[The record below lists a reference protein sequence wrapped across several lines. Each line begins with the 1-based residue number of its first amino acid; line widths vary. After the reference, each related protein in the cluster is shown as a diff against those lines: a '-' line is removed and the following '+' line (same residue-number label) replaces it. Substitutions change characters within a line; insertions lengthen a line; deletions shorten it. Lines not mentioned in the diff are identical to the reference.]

1 MVSRVVSLAC
11 GLAVLA
17 LGGAAAAQERQYL
30 VTVRPL
36 AHAANGVQKINTSKA
51 AVGSSQIVIWG
62 GAAIDPD
69 CSPHPGSTL
78 TVVAPPAHGEVK
90 VVEEPIYVAF
100 PPGNP
105 RSACNS
111 KKVPGRQV
119 YYAASPGYA
128 GHDRVILEGTSADGH
143 VRHVTVDVNVLKGA
157 SSS

>member
-1 MVSRVVSLAC
+1 MVSRVGLAL

-17 LGGAAAAQERQYL
+17 YFGPAAAQ
-30 VTVRPL
+30 VKVHTSD
-36 AHAANGVQKINTSKA
+36 GVQNISISKA

-69 CSPHPGSTL
+69 CSEHPGATL
-78 TVVAPPAHGEVK
+78 TVLAPPAHGEVK

-111 KKVPGRQV
+111 KKVPGRHA
-119 YYAASPGYA
+119 YYTANPGFT
-128 GHDRVILEGTSADGH
+128 GHDRVVLQGASADGH
-143 VRHVTVDVNVLKGA
+143 VRRVTVNVNVLKATAG
-157 SSS
+157 

>member
-1 MVSRVVSLAC
+1 MALRVSLAC

-17 LGGAAAAQERQYL
+17 FAGTASAQ
-30 VTVRPL
+30 VRV
-36 AHAANGVQKINTSKA
+36 HTANGVQKINISKA

-62 GAAIDPD
+62 GAAVDPD

-78 TVVAPPAHGEVK
+78 TVVAPPSHGEVK

-111 KKVPGRQV
+111 KKVPGRHV
-119 YYAASPGYA
+119 YYTASPGYS
-128 GHDRVILEGTSADGH
+128 GHDRVVLEGASEDGR
-143 VRHVTVDVNVLKGA
+143 VRRVTIDVNVLKGA
-157 SSS
+157 AG

>member
-1 MVSRVVSLAC
+1 MVSRVSLAC
-11 GLAVLA
+11 GLALLA
-17 LGGAAAAQERQYL
+17 YCGAAAAQEQQYM
-30 VTVRPL
+30 VTVRP
-36 AHAANGVQKINTSKA
+36 AGHEANGVQKINISKA

-78 TVVAPPAHGEVK
+78 TIVAPPAHGAVK

-111 KKVPGRQV
+111 KKVPGRHV
-119 YYAASPGYA
+119 YYTASPGYA
-128 GHDRVILEGTSADGH
+128 GHDRVILEGSSEDGH
-143 VRHVTVDVNVLKGA
+143 VRHVTIDVDVLKGA
-157 SSS
+157 SG

>member
-1 MVSRVVSLAC
+1 MASRVSLAC

-17 LGGAAAAQERQYL
+17 FCGTAAAQERQYT
-30 VTVRPL
+30 VTVRP
-36 AHAANGVQKINTSKA
+36 AVHASNGIQKISVSRA

-78 TVVAPPAHGEVK
+78 AVVTQPAHGEVK

-111 KKVPGRQV
+111 KKVPGRHV
-119 YYAASPGYA
+119 YYTASPGYS
-128 GHDRVILEGTSADGH
+128 GHDRVVLEGASEDGR
-143 VRHVTVDVNVLKGA
+143 VRRVTVNVNVLKGA
-157 SSS
+157 G